1 MGVVA
6 LKAFLRRQFDVL
18 SRKPSG
24 PAYGKTE
31 CKVYLNPQ
39 IPATM
44 SGSHDEKPSRF
55 LKVQVESTSWG
66 FTSPTLTTCDLA
78 HRGLRCHERV
88 GVSCSSLL
96 CSCVSLCMFTG
107 TCLYLLYLCVR
118 SRACISVCVCEG
130 SLCFQSS
137 SDCRVFGQSP

>member
-88 GVSCSSLL
+88 GVSCSSLFCVLACL
-96 CSCVSLCMFTG
+96 CVCLRVRVCICYICVS
-107 TCLYLLYLCVR
+107 VR
-118 SRACISVCVCEG
+118 VHASLCVCEG